1 MVSMTTKRLRLW
13 SSRQIRRGEELGL
26 SVPKKRGVM
35 VVVLSM
41 CMNTSWGEQRKQSQ
55 TLLDG
60 VQTHGKRQ
68 YAQKHL
74 LLDTLNLCNILTG
87 SLIWGIFT

>member
-74 LLDTLNLCNILTG
+74 VRHLKPM
-87 SLIWGIFT
+87 